1 MLQRSKNHRPVSLL
15 RRKGFLL
22 TAVVVCIASGL
33 PPLSVQS
40 ATGQTSGSE
49 NWAEKMFKTTSHDF
63 RTVGRGAKC
72 EYHFDFTNL
81 YQEDIHV
88 AAVRS
93 SCGCTTP
100 TLTSDTLKTHQ
111 QASVVATFNTSTFV
125 GQKSAVITVVI
136 DQPYY
141 AEVQLKVSG
150 FIRTDITFDPPEVA
164 FGEIAAGTGTQQD
177 IVVTHTGNSNWQIT
191 DVRSHCDDLEVQ
203 LGAPTKSPGMVR
215 YRMRVNVL
223 KSMAEGDVRE
233 RLTLISNDANFP
245 TTEMS
250 VNGRIRPS
258 LSVSPSAVSFG
269 TAKPGETVEKR
280 LVIRGDEPFEI
291 TDVVCA
297 DSRFEFVIPSGS
309 KKLQFVTMR
318 FNATDKADRVGQE
331 IQINTD
337 LKGGK
342 SVTCVVTGVVSG
354 VE

>member
-1 MLQRSKNHRPVSLL
+1 MSI
-15 RRKGFLL
+15 
-22 TAVVVCIASGL
+22 VVACFASGL
-33 PPLSVQS
+33 NSTFAQS
-40 ATGQTSGSE
+40 STAQSSDNE
-49 NWAEKMFKTTSHDF
+49 NWAEKMFKTTSYDF

-72 EYHFDFTNL
+72 EYHFEFTNL
-81 YQEDIHV
+81 YQEDIHI

-100 TLTSDTLKTHQ
+100 TVTADTLKTHQ

-125 GQKSAVITVVI
+125 GQKSAIVTVVI
-136 DQPYY
+136 DQPSY

-164 FGEIAAGTGTQQD
+164 FGEIASGSETYQD
-177 IVVTHTGNSNWQIT
+177 IVITHTGNSNWQIT

-203 LGAPTKSPGMVR
+203 LAAPQRSPGMVR

-223 KSMAEGDVRE
+223 KSMPEGDVRE
-233 RLTLISNDANFP
+233 RLTLISNDADFP

-258 LSVSPSAVSFG
+258 LSISPSAVSFG
-269 TAKPGETVEKR
+269 TANPGATVEKR
-280 LVIRGDEPFEI
+280 LVVRGDEPFEI
-291 TDVVCA
+291 TDVLCA
-297 DSRFEFVIPSGS
+297 DSRFEFVTPSGS
-309 KKLQFVTMR
+309 KKLHFVTLR
-318 FNATDKADRVGQE
+318 FNAGDKADRVGQE

-342 SVTCVVTGVVSG
+342 SVTCVVTGVISG
-354 VE
+354 